1 MTHKIVHLIGSFHEG
16 GSERQAIQVARLTRE
31 TGDFEVNLA
40 CLDSSGVLRVEADKS
55 NFGEIPEFPL
65 TSFYNRNA
73 LRQTRRFA
81 RFLREREISLVHTHD
96 FYTNVFGI
104 TAGAL
109 ARVPVRI
116 ASRRETMGWR
126 TKAQKFIERRVYG
139 LSHSVI
145 ANADAVRNQLIRE
158 GMSGEKIVTI
168 YNGLDLERVRQAA
181 VFNRATALKELGL
194 PEGDHQLVT
203 IVANLRHRVK
213 NHAMFLRAARTI
225 SHKAG
230 SARFVIAGD
239 GDLMGTFRSMAAD
252 LGLSEKVFF
261 IGRCKSIGELL
272 SVSSVCVLS
281 STAEGFSNSIL
292 EYMAAARP
300 VVATDVGGARE
311 AIVDGQTGFLVR
323 SDDDDAMAQRI
334 TDLLSQP
341 ALARE
346 MGKRGRH
353 VVEQKFSCKQQLE
366 RTHQLYDRLLSQRQ
380 SSRRQ
385 IQKNRSRVSIGA
397 EP

>member
-1 MTHKIVHLIGSFHEG
+1 MRHKILHLIGSFREG
-16 GSERQAIQVARLTRE
+16 GSERQAIQLARLSRE
-31 TGDFEVNLA
+31 TGPFEVNLA
-40 CLDSSGVLRVEADKS
+40 CLDANGVLRVEADKI

-65 TSFYNRNA
+65 TSFYDRNA
-73 LRQTRRFA
+73 LRQARRFA
-81 RFLREREISLVHTHD
+81 RFLREREISVLHTHD

-104 TAGAL
+104 TAAAF

-116 ASRRETMGWR
+116 ASRRETKGWR
-126 TKAQKFIERRVYG
+126 SEAQKFIERRVYG

-145 ANADAVRNQLIRE
+145 ANADAVRNQLISE
-158 GMSGEKIVTI
+158 GVSGERIVTI
-168 YNGLDLERVRQAA
+168 YNGLDLERVRHTSE
-181 VFNRATALKELGL
+181 FNPTVLREFGL

-203 IVANLRHRVK
+203 IVANLRHPVK

-225 SHKAG
+225 SQRVP
-230 SARFVIAGD
+230 SARFVVAGE
-239 GDLMGTFRSMAAD
+239 GDLMSGLRSMAAD

-272 SVSSVCVLS
+272 SVSNVCVLS

-311 AIVDGQTGFLVR
+311 AVVDGQTGYLVR
-323 SDDDDAMAQRI
+323 SDDPDAMAHRV
-334 TDLLSQP
+334 THLLSQP

-346 MGKRGRH
+346 MGKRGRQI
-353 VVEQKFSCKQQLE
+353 VEQKFSCKRQLE
-366 RTHQLYDRLLSQRQ
+366 RTHQLYERLLSQSQ
-380 SSRRQ
+380 SSHRQ
-385 IQKNRSRVSIGA
+385 AQKNRSRVSIGA

>member
-1 MTHKIVHLIGSFHEG
+1 MTHKIVHLIGSFNEG
-16 GSERQAIQVARLTRE
+16 GSERQAIQLARLTQE

-40 CLDSSGVLRVEADKS
+40 CLDSSGVLRVETDKS

-104 TAGAL
+104 PAAAL

-116 ASRRETMGWR
+116 ASRRETTGWR
-126 TKAQKFIERRVYG
+126 TQAQKFIERRVYL

-158 GMSGEKIVTI
+158 GVSSERIVTI

-181 VFNRATALKELGL
+181 EFNPAAALRELGL
-194 PEGDHQLVT
+194 PDGNHQLVT
-203 IVANLRHRVK
+203 IVANLRHQVK
-213 NHAMFLRAARTI
+213 NHAMFLRAARTV
-225 SHKAG
+225 SQKNAN
-230 SARFVIAGD
+230 ARFVIAGE

-261 IGRCKSIGELL
+261 IGRCKSIGQLL
-272 SVSSVCVLS
+272 SVSNVCVLS

-300 VVATDVGGARE
+300 VVATNVGGARE
-311 AIVDGQTGFLVR
+311 AVVDGQTGYLVR
-323 SDDDDAMAQRI
+323 SDDDDAMAHRV
-334 TDLLSQP
+334 TYLLSQP

-346 MGKRGRH
+346 MGKRGRQI
-353 VVEQKFSCKQQLE
+353 VEQKFSCKRQLE
-366 RTHQLYDRLLSQRQ
+366 RTHQLYDRLLSQSPSSHRQ
-380 SSRRQ
+380 S
-385 IQKNRSRVSIGA
+385 QKNRSRVSIGA